1 MAARGL
7 SGALDANAAQRH
19 RGRVRSGASSA
30 QWPFGLPEPDAAPR
44 PRLPL
49 ALAAI
54 SFSYNLNLGVLIRSA
69 EAAGASEV
77 LLVGRDFFHRAAA
90 MGAERWLELR
100 SFETSAEMVAHARA
114 RGYQLVAVQQSP
126 GAERFD
132 RADYPPRPCIVLGS
146 EGPGLP
152 PELCAQAD
160 LVVEIPQRGEIDSLN
175 VSAAASIVLWA
186 CLSRRGWL

>member
-1 MAARGL
+1 LPA
-7 SGALDANAAQRH
+7 
-19 RGRVRSGASSA
+19 
-30 QWPFGLPEPDAAPR
+30 PEPTAR
-44 PRLPL
+44 ERLPL
-49 ALAAI
+49 ALAAV

-69 EAAGASEV
+69 EAAGAAEV

-90 MGAERWLELR
+90 MGADRWLELR
-100 SFETSAEMVAHARA
+100 TFETTGEMVAHARA

-132 RADYPPRPCIVLGS
+132 RADYPPRPCLMLGS

-175 VSAAASIVLWA
+175 VTAAAAIVLWA
-186 CLSRRGWL
+186 CLARRGWV